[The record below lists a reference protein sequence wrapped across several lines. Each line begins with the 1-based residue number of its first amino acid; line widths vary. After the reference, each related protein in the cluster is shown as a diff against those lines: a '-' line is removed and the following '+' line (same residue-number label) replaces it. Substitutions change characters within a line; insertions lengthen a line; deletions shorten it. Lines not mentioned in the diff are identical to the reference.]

1 MFNSKKMYSH
11 LKYINNWKLNF
22 IKVTSTS
29 QVKPSYSS
37 TRNLLKW
44 PNQPTCALL
53 DQWLLTVSDEVAQVQ
68 RKYERD
74 IQLRHAVLETK
85 LERTNIQNERDI
97 QLLKKEIEDLRTKLD
112 ERLNS
117 NEEETVNT
125 ASDDRRNKK
134 DPQTRTQHERYL
146 LVFGVPFVD
155 AQTEKEQVFKLLK
168 VLQVDPVKYRSHS
181 RRQDTKGP
189 EPVLVIELD
198 SNESRR
204 QALKNKMVL
213 RNTPGY
219 EFISCAADRSIDL
232 QNKKD
237 ELRAICLERNAEFT
251 YEFKDEKGV
260 KRKCGLED
268 GRRYYWTIQ
277 RLELTKFFIPD
288 D

>member
-1 MFNSKKMYSH
+1 MWRTLFE
-11 LKYINNWKLNF
+11 IQF
-22 IKVTSTS
+22 IKTSYTS

-53 DQWLLTVSDEVAQVQ
+53 DQWLLTVSDEVAQLQ

-74 IQLRHAVLETK
+74 IQRL
-85 LERTNIQNERDI
+85 D
-97 QLLKKEIEDLRTKLD
+97 KEIEDLRTKLD